1 MSVKRRVFF
10 AVAILAFFAAQILL
24 FFEATKK
31 TGVKEATIQFEK
43 TSEVAFSC
51 LQNALRVYFAKLDF
65 YAKSDVVLTEQ
76 SEEIWSWL
84 KARTKERDG
93 AFGYVGWADLSGKI
107 WTDLNAVAD
116 VSACDFWK
124 NIVKNGADFFVG
136 NAAPFILDEKS
147 NFVICKSVKRD
158 GKTIGL
164 FAGFFSDEKLADV
177 FNFPPVGKASAIF
190 DEARNAIFKNGGDDF
205 FNSFEKTPFFE
216 LADLEKNNFFE
227 IFDKEKKKIFV
238 FLSKI
243 PNSIWTFSIFV
254 DENSFHQISK
264 TDLFFLPFE
273 ILILILFVIFSAI
286 LLKNPQKND
295 FENEN
300 AVQKIQNQ
308 NSILENR
315 QRICEEKKS
324 FAEDFS
330 QKNDFGNENA
340 VQKIQNQNSI
350 FENRQRICEE
360 KKLSVE
366 DFSQKNDFG
375 NENAPSKNFQKREL
389 AQKFGADFEI
399 FEKIV
404 REHFSVFQKTQNQT
418 DDFLEIASKIG
429 AFLQNSKNV
438 VADFRAKSN
447 FGAENDF
454 DFRVQEI
461 ESERVFLSEAGEV
474 LKNIAEKTNFL
485 AMNAAIEAAHAGEA
499 GKGFA
504 VVADEIMRLS
514 EDADAQA
521 RIIGG
526 QILKISENIKRLS
539 ASFGENVDFSKNVK
553 MVDFF
558 ANEIFDLSEKQTAE
572 FEKTKGAFENLS
584 KSAKNLRAFCA
595 DFSKRGKILL
605 AEIARLE
612 NL

>member
-1 MSVKRRVFF
+1 M
-10 AVAILAFFAAQILL
+10 
-24 FFEATKK
+24 
-31 TGVKEATIQFEK
+31 
-43 TSEVAFSC
+43 
-51 LQNALRVYFAKLDF
+51 
-65 YAKSDVVLTEQ
+65 
-76 SEEIWSWL
+76 
-84 KARTKERDG
+84 
-93 AFGYVGWADLSGKI
+93 
-107 WTDLNAVAD
+107 
-116 VSACDFWK
+116 
-124 NIVKNGADFFVG
+124 
-136 NAAPFILDEKS
+136 
-147 NFVICKSVKRD
+147 
-158 GKTIGL
+158 
-164 FAGFFSDEKLADV
+164 
-177 FNFPPVGKASAIF
+177 
-190 DEARNAIFKNGGDDF
+190 
-205 FNSFEKTPFFE
+205 
-216 LADLEKNNFFE
+216 
-227 IFDKEKKKIFV
+227 
-238 FLSKI
+238 
-243 PNSIWTFSIFV
+243 
-254 DENSFHQISK
+254 
-264 TDLFFLPFE
+264 
-273 ILILILFVIFSAI
+273 
-286 LLKNPQKND
+286 
-295 FENEN
+295 
-300 AVQKIQNQ
+300 QKIQNQ